1 MTSPYATLLEVRR
14 IEEKQAEAAFAE
26 AQREVLAC
34 HRLLQDARG
43 ARAAWL
49 EESLESR
56 GERTGAGLGILVTSI
71 ERAERDAEA
80 RLARASQRLAAGR
93 HALLEAQR
101 RREAVQKLHVAVL
114 QAQARAEA
122 RRMQAE
128 LDDLAGIGAGRRET
142 RS

>member
-14 IEEKQAEAAFAE
+14 IEEKQAEAVFAE
-26 AQREVLAC
+26 AQHDVLEC
-34 HRLLQDARG
+34 HRLLRDARG

-49 EESLESR
+49 QESLESPS
-56 GERTGAGLGILVTSI
+56 ERDGAAFGALVTSI

-80 RLARASQRLAAGR
+80 RLARAIQRLDACR

-101 RREAVQKLHVAVL
+101 RREAVQKLHVAIL